1 MAEQKAR
8 INLAS
13 TDIGQLNQICENII
27 DIAKKTK
34 VKISGPIPLPT
45 KRLKHTTRR
54 SPCGNGKAS
63 FENFEM
69 RIHKRM
75 IDLGLTFGTRLDE
88 IADTSSNNHFRNYDP
103 KGKFFYIEGLITES
117 CSTDLRIRKSLL
129 NEIKKQAFF
138 IDGIERVFVG
148 INAELNNQVIVD
160 SLDGIFIQEFEDYY
174 PCNSITCNG
183 LGKIVE
189 FRKVKV

>member
-1 MAEQKAR
+1 MLTYRNLVLSEAKLISDLILNPFGTDYSLHHNYAR
-8 INLAS
+8 VGLTSESFRERIINFP
-13 TDIGQLNQICENII
+13 
-27 DIAKKTK
+27 
-34 VKISGPIPLPT
+34 SGLVGLI
-45 KRLKHTTRR
+45 KNR
-54 SPCGNGKAS
+54 SSKG
-63 FENFEM
+63 
-69 RIHKRM
+69 
-75 IDLGLTFGTRLDE
+75 DVLLGLIYGTRLDE
-88 IADTSSNNHFRNYDP
+88 VRDCSGNNHFRNYDP

-160 SLDGIFIQEFEDYY
+160 SVGGIFIQEFEDYY
-174 PCNSITCNG
+174 PHNSITCNG